1 VKNRCKD
8 GRYYWVDA
16 FVTPVFEN
24 GSLTGYQ
31 SVRTVLAPK
40 FRANAEKT
48 YKEVNAGKHRS
59 DAFALNFSLRHAIN
73 VLFGLTMV
81 GLSFLHPAFALLI
94 LLMPY
99 LIFKP
104 ELIDLGKY
112 VDESHKSYDSIS
124 RFVFSGR
131 GSIGVIDFN
140 VKILEGKMKTIL
152 GRVIDSTQTLR
163 ERVIS
168 LKGASVKA
176 KEGVEQEVGELAQ
189 VSAAMEEMSASIAE
203 VARNTVNT
211 SEKVEFVHNDCRS
224 ATDLMAKTMDRVS
237 ELAADVAQSANTANE
252 LVAEAER
259 IGSVMQEIQGI
270 ADQTNLLALNAAI
283 EAARAGEQGRGFS
296 VVADE
301 VRALSS
307 RTHSATTQIQTSVS
321 GIQSTLLQWS
331 QVMLKGK
338 AAADNCVSETT
349 ATRDIVFKVYDEVSA
364 ISDLAIQI
372 STASEEQSMVSKEIS
387 ENIMNIN
394 DSANRN
400 LQQAETVGKESS
412 LIDERAK
419 QLSSMALAFGKN

>member
-1 VKNRCKD
+1 
-8 GRYYWVDA
+8 
-16 FVTPVFEN
+16 
-24 GSLTGYQ
+24 
-31 SVRTVLAPK
+31 
-40 FRANAEKT
+40 
-48 YKEVNAGKHRS
+48 
-59 DAFALNFSLRHAIN
+59 
-73 VLFGLTMV
+73 
-81 GLSFLHPAFALLI
+81 
-94 LLMPY
+94 
-99 LIFKP
+99 
-104 ELIDLGKY
+104 
-112 VDESHKSYDSIS
+112 
-124 RFVFSGR
+124 
-131 GSIGVIDFN
+131 
-140 VKILEGKMKTIL
+140 VKILEGKVKTIL
-152 GRVIDSTQTLR
+152 GRVIDSTHTLR

-168 LKGASVKA
+168 LRSASVTA

-203 VARNTVNT
+203 VASNTVNT
-211 SEKVEFVHNDCRS
+211 SEKVEFVHTDCRS

-237 ELAADVAQSANTANE
+237 ELAADVAQSADTANE
-252 LVAEAER
+252 LVTEAER
-259 IGSVMQEIQGI
+259 IGHVMQEIQGI

-364 ISDLAIQI
+364 ISDLAMQI

-400 LQQAETVGKESS
+400 LHQAETVGTEAS